1 MQLGTGACGY
11 GPTMKCV
18 ISHMAAYLWLVRHT
32 NQRAGDAHPSRA
44 SLSDAGAPTAEQTN
58 RLRWFLDLEDT
69 PLDVLVTDPRH
80 RRHSH
85 ILRSHLCSG
94 DLPSGSLIPI
104 ASGIEQIDLYC
115 VCPELCF
122 IQLCRNRDE
131 VESAFFGMALC
142 SDYRLD
148 AISPSGVVHRE
159 HNDSRLTDIESLRR
173 YIRSASREHGAKAA
187 ASILSHICEG
197 SRSPKESGIALF
209 YGLPQRLGGM
219 ALGEVHMNPALKVF
233 EGRDTYGNDRFATRY
248 PDVMFTSKPA
258 RGTRRAV
265 AFDYDSQAEHTETW
279 KVLADSRRRNTLAAV
294 ENLVHYSIRMEDAQ
308 DYRYLVSLGDQAR
321 KILGRRPWP
330 QIPGFPHH
338 ADARMKA
345 GELEHRR
352 FELWSRLLQGGG
364 PDRLLI
370 APPAQR

>member
-1 MQLGTGACGY
+1 MPVTRIQVARRYRTLA
-11 GPTMKCV
+11 P
-18 ISHMAAYLWLVRHT
+18 
-32 NQRAGDAHPSRA
+32 
-44 SLSDAGAPTAEQTN
+44 PTAEQTN

-159 HNDSRLTDIESLRR
+159 HNDSRLTDIESLAPLYPLRVARTWGQSGSEHSVAHLRR
-173 YIRSASREHGAKAA
+173 VPLPQGKRDCPVLWSPPTTRWHGARRGAHEPRPQGFRRTRH
-187 ASILSHICEG
+187 LRQ
-197 SRSPKESGIALF
+197 RSL
-209 YGLPQRLGGM
+209 
-219 ALGEVHMNPALKVF
+219 
-233 EGRDTYGNDRFATRY
+233 RDARY

-352 FELWSRLLQGGG
+352 FELWSRLLQGRRARS
-364 PDRLLI
+364 PAHRTSRPAIARRRLRTSVRPSI
-370 APPAQR
+370 S